1 MDIIWRIIWSN
12 TNKYFRSNLLWTSLC
27 FVVTFIIRSLRFIT
41 RHLHTIIYTLG
52 FVYFQLVAALITICW
67 YNFVSKNIHLSEFT
81 SIPTFAIPS
90 VCTVWMSSSMLSRKW
105 KLNHR
110 PYMTV
115 CYVWRELYLLR
126 AYCNVYNTIFLM
138 FHHCN
143 LIWNCRCVSFV
154 GWLYSYIASIQEN
167 RNTFFYFLSEFYQ
180 FLNQY
185 Q

>member
-1 MDIIWRIIWSN
+1 M
-12 TNKYFRSNLLWTSLC
+12 
-27 FVVTFIIRSLRFIT
+27 
-41 RHLHTIIYTLG
+41 
-52 FVYFQLVAALITICW
+52 
-67 YNFVSKNIHLSEFT
+67 SKNIHLSEFT

-90 VCTVWMSSSMLSRKW
+90 VCTVWMSSNMLSRKW

-154 GWLYSYIASIQEN
+154 GWLYSYIASIQERCLLFLVRILPILKSISIISWYIFIVYVAN
-167 RNTFFYFLSEFYQ
+167 VLFVIYTFITILGLLIEGNSSPRVTELFSLYAIFHKDSQHSHKTIFPTVKSSVLQ
-180 FLNQY
+180 
-185 Q
+185 